1 MAEFSG
7 RAAGPG
13 QGRQAQPG
21 HTTLMGG
28 AFQSPPGAPRW
39 AVTMDWKLLYWM
51 NFTVLGLH
59 LSLTVTPTKS
69 LVPLFDP
76 APPSHLLIPPE

>member
-28 AFQSPPGAPRW
+28 AFQSPPGAPRG

-51 NFTVLGLH
+51 NFTGVLLFFKQK
-59 LSLTVTPTKS
+59 TKTTHVQTQHR
-69 LVPLFDP
+69 L
-76 APPSHLLIPPE
+76 